1 MDTST
6 QAESSTAIAE
16 PVEIPKSGTESYAE
30 WRLSGTIPEKP
41 KKADPAPAEKTES
54 GDAADPAAPKGVE
67 KPAKRRPDVEARFKT
82 FSDEIKKLR
91 QELDEARN
99 PKKQEVQT
107 PRNYEDWR
115 SGFKV
120 KAWTDAY
127 AAQNP
132 NASWE
137 EIQDALTDY
146 KADVREAY
154 RNAERETENRVKQVS
169 SRLNEARRIYSDFDS
184 VARPVL
190 TDLLEADGKKE
201 IDPFISRMIND
212 SPFLPH
218 LLYVIGGSEETRA
231 DFAETVR
238 RDPRKAAWLI
248 TNMEDSISKELSKK
262 SSSSEPAKT
271 TAQKEPPRT
280 AAPPIE
286 IGSRGGVTMDESER
300 AMDAMKKGDLNAFA
314 AWKRA
319 EDRKDLARRRG
330 I

>member
-1 MDTST
+1 METMT
-6 QAESSTAIAE
+6 QAESSTAT
-16 PVEIPKSGTESYAE
+16 PVEIPQSGTDGYAE
-30 WRLSGTIPEKP
+30 WRISGTIPEKP
-41 KKADPAPAEKTES
+41 KKAEPAPAEAKES
-54 GDAADPAAPKGVE
+54 GDAADPAATKGVE
-67 KPAKRRPDVEARFKT
+67 KQAKRRPDVEARFKAFT
-82 FSDEIKKLR
+82 DEIKKLR
-91 QELDEARN
+91 QELEETRN
-99 PKKQEVQT
+99 PKKQETQT
-107 PRNYEDWR
+107 PRTYEEWR
-115 SGFKV
+115 GGFKV

-127 AAQNP
+127 AAQHP

-154 RNAERETENRVKQVS
+154 RNAERESEARVKMAS
-169 SRLNEARRIYSDFDS
+169 SRLNEARKIYSDFDS
-184 VARPVL
+184 VAKPVL
-190 TDLLEADGKKE
+190 TDLLEADSKKE

-262 SSSSEPAKT
+262 SSSNEPAKPST
-271 TAQKEPPRT
+271 QKESPRT

-286 IGSRGGVTMDESER
+286 IGSRGGGPMDESER

-319 EDRKDLARRRG
+319 EDRKDLARRKG
-330 I
+330 L